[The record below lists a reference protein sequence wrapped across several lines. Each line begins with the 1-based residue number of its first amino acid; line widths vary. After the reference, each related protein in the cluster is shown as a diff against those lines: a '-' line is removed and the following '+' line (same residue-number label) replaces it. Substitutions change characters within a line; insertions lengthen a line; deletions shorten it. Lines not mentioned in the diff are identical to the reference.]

1 MSSININPAKS
12 ASPIFQSGKHVQQN
26 WRALEI
32 YMAGNIEV
40 VVVIFQWQNRY
51 TVMYRTRRLVP
62 NRKGGFASLAASNL
76 AVLGWLGGILPFPP
90 ILCRGQSC
98 TLKHPP
104 PKKGESSTNP
114 RISQRCR
121 PSPTKPTPRAS
132 EKIALRHSTAT
143 DGLYSADFPP
153 PIPPAPYQSPSSPP
167 LSFCPKN
174 SVLLLCT
181 PNYQTY
187 SAVLLLAFALSAS
200 RSTRASRAR
209 RVLTLPP
216 WPCRSPPPSSDPP
229 QALLLFGRRV
239 DQGAW

>member
-26 WRALEI
+26 WRALKGTLQPERCDAARKVTPSEI

-114 RISQRCR
+114 RISQRFSSC
-121 PSPTKPTPRAS
+121 PLPKPGVQMRAL
-132 EKIALRHSTAT
+132 IASNHI
-143 DGLYSADFPP
+143 DGQLH
-153 PIPPAPYQSPSSPP
+153 
-167 LSFCPKN
+167 
-174 SVLLLCT
+174 
-181 PNYQTY
+181 
-187 SAVLLLAFALSAS
+187 
-200 RSTRASRAR
+200 
-209 RVLTLPP
+209 
-216 WPCRSPPPSSDPP
+216 
-229 QALLLFGRRV
+229 
-239 DQGAW
+239 